1 MRRRRIQLES
11 LEQRLVLDSTVVFN
25 ELMYHPTDVDEQLEW
40 VELHNQMAVDMDL
53 SNWRLDGGIQFTF
66 EEGTFLGGGEYLVI
80 ARNPTALAASGQFA
94 GALGPFTGRLSNNSD
109 ALQLVDRNDRLM
121 NEIEYSDGGLWP
133 IAPDGSGASLA
144 KINRNLAS
152 EPAANW
158 ASSVRVGGTPGQEN
172 FGAPGVPTAPIVVGL
187 RLSEIAPVGNQFW
200 IELANTSDA
209 AAPLNGYRVLT
220 GSGDSYSLPVQS
232 LPVGDFLT
240 LNVAQLGF
248 QPGLGEE
255 LLLAANNG
263 AEIVDAARVTEF
275 GQARL
280 DPMTN
285 DFLRPSVLTPG
296 DENEFSLQDDIV
308 INEIMYHDAPTLGSP
323 ATAGEFGPATTLLPL
338 TATWR
343 YDDSGLDRGEAWREP
358 GYNDTQWKSGGGLFY
373 YETGALPGAK
383 TTPLTHGFL
392 TYYFRTTFQLD
403 SSDQPVQL
411 RHVVDDGAV
420 FYINGHRFLDFN
432 QDTLEEELNYLTEA
446 TGAVGDAIMSESFV
460 IPPEFLVAGE
470 NHLAVETHQRTVG
483 STDVVFGAT
492 LLTAELITPPQPAV
506 PFAESAEEWVELYN
520 RGNLPV
526 DLSGWSFDDAME
538 YVFPAGTVMAPGAHL
553 VVANDPV
560 ALAAKY
566 PSATIIGGF
575 AGSLSNTDER
585 IRLRDSVGNP
595 ADEVHYYEGGRWPE
609 FADGGGV
616 TLELRDP
623 WADNASPEAWAA
635 SDSTGQTE
643 WRTYT
648 YRGVAQ
654 ASKVGPDGQWQEF
667 VMGLLES
674 GEVLLDD
681 IRVVEDPLG
690 TNRQVIQNST
700 FSAGNAD
707 KWRIIGNHHGDVVA
721 DPDDPSNE
729 VLRLRATGETEHM
742 SNHAETT
749 LKFGNDIVTIVNGR
763 EYEIS
768 FRARWVAGSRQL
780 HTRLY
785 FNRLVQTTE
794 IDQPELRG
802 TPGSDNTR
810 LEENI
815 GPTYTDFKHSPVV
828 PAAFAPVTVSARASD
843 AAGVASMTLWYA
855 AAGGAWNSAP
865 MTLGADGLHR
875 GVIPGFA
882 ASTIVQFY
890 VEGVDASPEAATS
903 TFPAR
908 GRDARALYKVND
920 NQAATNGLHNLRLLL
935 TQPDATLLHRTT
947 NLMSNDWIPGTVIY
961 NESEVFYDVGIR
973 LKGSEHSRTTPQRL
987 GFAVQ
992 FNAEQLFRG
1001 VHRTVAIDRSESVGF
1016 GQREMLIH
1024 AAMNHAEDL
1033 PTKYHDLIK
1042 VITPQATHTGG
1053 AELQLARYGSDYL
1066 DSQYENG
1073 DAGNMY
1079 EYELVYQLNSTDNG
1093 TPEGLKVPNPDSV
1106 VGTTIRDLGNN
1117 PEDYRWTYLLKN
1129 NRAEDDYSRL
1139 MTFVKGFA
1147 AGGGRD
1153 PVDPNEVID
1162 VDQWMRGFAI
1172 SMLSGAG
1179 DSYGGD
1185 GSQHNVMF
1193 YERPSDHRFLHMP
1206 HDLDAFYDVNRPLV
1220 PNNPDLPKLMNTP
1233 ARARAY
1239 YGHVQDIIS
1248 TTYNSTYMAHWATNY
1263 GQLLPAQPFASHLA
1277 FIVTRSNSIL
1287 TQVKGR
1293 VAEIPFSITTAD
1305 GMVVNEA
1312 TATIG
1317 GNGWVNVREI
1327 RLAGSDQPLAL
1338 TWTDLDS
1345 WTAKVPVPFGEHTLQ
1360 LEAYDFRGKLIATDS
1375 IVVESTVSDR
1385 PLEDYLRIAEIHYH
1399 PAEGPPGGIYEDA
1412 NYEFIELVNT
1422 GPIALSLANARF
1434 NVGISFDFATS
1445 AITELAPGA
1454 RLVLVQ
1460 NADAFASRYGDAK
1473 PVAGVFD
1480 GRLDNAGER
1489 LRLENKS
1496 GATILDFIYDD
1507 NWVPET
1513 DGSGYSLV
1521 IDDADGPTEA
1531 WEDGASW
1538 RASRDIHGSPGLD
1551 EPTLLGDTD
1560 GDGEVGITDLNNV
1573 RNNFGGVGLGD
1584 TNGDGDVN
1592 IADLN
1597 NVRNNFGAS
1606 MPSPVASVA
1615 PRVTFA
1621 SRTRVQEVDA
1631 DQAYLFAPIASQPKD
1646 ASRENSWDHA
1656 LLELLHIEAGLP
1668 LKMQEGLLKDAR
1680 PKSSWIAK
1688 DARLQR

>member
-1 MRRRRIQLES
+1 MRRRRINLES
-11 LEQRLVLDSTVVFN
+11 LEQRLALDSTVVFN
-25 ELMYHPTDVDEQLEW
+25 ELMYHPTDADEQLEW

-66 EEGTFLGGGEYLVI
+66 AESTFLSGGDYLVI
-80 ARNPTALAASGQFA
+80 ARNPAALAASGQFA
-94 GALGPFTGRLSNNSD
+94 GALGPFTGKLSNNGD
-109 ALQLVDRNDRLM
+109 TLELIDRNDRLM
-121 NEIEYSDGGLWP
+121 NEIAYSDGGLWP
-133 IAPDGSGASLA
+133 IAPDGSGTSLA
-144 KINRNLAS
+144 KINRDLAS

-172 FGAPGVPTAPIVVGL
+172 FGVPGVPTSPDVAGL
-187 RLSEIAPVGNQFW
+187 RLSEVAPVGNQFW
-200 IELANTSDA
+200 LELVNTNDA
-209 AAPLNGYRVLT
+209 GVPLNGYRIMS
-220 GSGDSYSLPVQS
+220 GSGDSYTLPVQS
-232 LPVGDFLT
+232 LAAGNYLT

-263 AEIVDAARVTEF
+263 AEMVDAARVTEF

-280 DPMTN
+280 DAMTSE
-285 DFLRPSVLTPG
+285 FLRPSALTPG
-296 DENEFSLQDDIV
+296 GENVFSLHDDIV

-343 YDDSGLDRGEAWREP
+343 YDDSGADRGEAWREP
-358 GYNDTQWKSGGGLFY
+358 GYNDTQWKSGGGMFY
-373 YETGALPGAK
+373 YETAQLNGLPK
-383 TTPLTHGFL
+383 TTLLTHGFM

-403 SSDQPVQL
+403 SAEQSVQL
-411 RHVVDDGAV
+411 RHVIDDGAV

-432 QDTLEEELNYLTEA
+432 QDTPDAELNHLTEA
-446 TGAVGDAIMSESFV
+446 TGSVGDAVMSDLFV
-460 IPPEFLVAGE
+460 IPPEFLVSGE
-470 NHLAVETHQRTVG
+470 NVLAVEAHQRTVG

-492 LLTAELITPPQPAV
+492 LLTAELITPPQPAE
-506 PFAESAEEWVELYN
+506 PFVESAEEWVELFN
-520 RGNLPV
+520 RGDVPV
-526 DLSGWSFDDAME
+526 DLSAWSFDDAME
-538 YVFPAGTVMAPGAHL
+538 YVFPAGTVMAPGAYL
-553 VVANDPV
+553 VVASDPV

-566 PSATIIGGF
+566 PSAPIIGGF

-635 SDSTGQTE
+635 SDSTSQTE

-648 YRGVAQ
+648 YRGLAQ

-667 VMGLLES
+667 VMGLLDN

-700 FSAGNAD
+700 FSAGNTD
-707 KWRIIGNHHGDVVA
+707 KWRIIGNHYGDVVA
-721 DPDDPSNE
+721 DPDEPSNE

-749 LKFGNDIVTIVNGR
+749 LKFGNEFVNIVNNR

-768 FRARWVAGSRQL
+768 FRARWVAGSSQL

-802 TPGSDNTR
+802 TPGADNTR
-810 LEENI
+810 LEENV
-815 GPTYTDFKHSPVV
+815 GPTYTEFKHSPVV

-843 AAGVASMTLWYA
+843 AAGVASLTLWYS
-855 AAGGAWNSAP
+855 AAGGAWNSVP

-875 GVIPGFA
+875 GVIPGQA

-890 VEGVDASPEAATS
+890 VEGVDASPEAAVS
-903 TFPAR
+903 SFPAR
-908 GRDARALYKVND
+908 GRESRALYKVND

-935 TQPDATLLHRTT
+935 TQPDASLLHRTT

-961 NESEVFYDVGIR
+961 DESQVFYDVGIR
-973 LKGSEHSRTTPQRL
+973 LKGSEHSRTTAERL
-987 GFAVQ
+987 GFSVQ

-1001 VHRTVAIDRSESVGF
+1001 VHNTVAIDRSESTGF

-1042 VITPQATHTGG
+1042 VISPQSTHTGG

-1073 DAGNMY
+1073 DEGNIY
-1079 EYELVYQLNSTDNG
+1079 EYELVYQLNSTDDG
-1093 TPEGLKVPNPDSV
+1093 TKEGLKVPFPDSV
-1106 VGTTIRDLGNN
+1106 VGTPIRDMGNN

-1129 NRAEDDYSRL
+1129 NRAADDYSRL

-1147 AGGGRD
+1147 ASGGRD

-1162 VDQWMRGFAI
+1162 VDQWLRGYAI

-1193 YERPSDHRFLHMP
+1193 YERPSDHRFLFMP
-1206 HDLDAFYDVNRPLV
+1206 HDLDAFYDLNRPLV
-1220 PNNPDLPKLMNTP
+1220 PSSELQKLMNSP

-1248 TTYNSTYMAHWATNY
+1248 TTYNATYMAYWATNY

-1277 FIVTRSNSIL
+1277 FIIARSNSIL
-1287 TQVKGR
+1287 AQVKSR
-1293 VAEIPFSITTAD
+1293 VAETPFTITTAD
-1305 GMVVNEA
+1305 GLVVDEA

-1345 WTAKVPVPFGEHTLQ
+1345 WTAKVPAPFGEHTLQ
-1360 LEAYDFRGKLIATDS
+1360 LEAYDFRGNLIATDS
-1375 IVVESTVSDR
+1375 VIVESTVSDR
-1385 PLEDYLRIAEIHYH
+1385 PLEDYLRISEIHYH

-1422 GPIALSLANARF
+1422 GPIALTLANARF
-1434 NVGISFDFATS
+1434 NAGISFDFAAS
-1445 AITELAPGA
+1445 SIAELAPGA

-1460 NADAFASRYGDAK
+1460 NADAFASRYGDAA
-1473 PVAGVFD
+1473 PVAGVYG
-1480 GRLDNAGER
+1480 GRLDNNGER
-1489 LRLENKS
+1489 LRLEDKS
-1496 GATILDFIYDD
+1496 GAKILDFSYDED
-1507 NWVPET
+1507 WIPET

-1521 IDDADGPTEA
+1521 ILDAEGPTDA
-1531 WEDGASW
+1531 WESGASW
-1538 RASRDIHGSPGLD
+1538 RASRDLHGSPGLE

-1584 TNGDGDVN
+1584 TDGDGDIDVT
-1592 IADLN
+1592 DLN
-1597 NVRNNFGAS
+1597 NVRNHFGAS
-1606 MPSPVASVA
+1606 ASSPAARVTQQVPLA
-1615 PRVTFA
+1615 PR
-1621 SRTRVQEVDA
+1621 SRIRDVEA
-1631 DQAYLFAPIASQPKD
+1631 DQAYLFAPLASQEKES
-1646 ASRENSWDHA
+1646 SRENSWDRA

-1668 LKMQEGLLKDAR
+1668 SKLRDGHQKLVRSFE
-1680 PKSSWIAK
+1680 PSWLAG
-1688 DARLQR
+1688 RNF